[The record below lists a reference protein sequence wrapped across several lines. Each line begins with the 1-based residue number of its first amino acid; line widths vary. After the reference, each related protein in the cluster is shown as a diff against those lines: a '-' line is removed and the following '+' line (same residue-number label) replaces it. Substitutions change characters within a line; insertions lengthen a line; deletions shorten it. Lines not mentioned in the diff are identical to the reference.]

1 MLRCNGRA
9 PGDSSYGSN
18 PRVVTKFAARLFI
31 PHKLTVEERTRN
43 GTSDIH
49 STFSVDCSVHQR

>member
-1 MLRCNGRA
+1 MPVDDMPNFCT
-9 PGDSSYGSN
+9 GSN
-18 PRVVTKFAARLFI
+18 LGVVTKFAARLFI

-49 STFSVDCSVHQR
+49 STFSVDCSVHLR